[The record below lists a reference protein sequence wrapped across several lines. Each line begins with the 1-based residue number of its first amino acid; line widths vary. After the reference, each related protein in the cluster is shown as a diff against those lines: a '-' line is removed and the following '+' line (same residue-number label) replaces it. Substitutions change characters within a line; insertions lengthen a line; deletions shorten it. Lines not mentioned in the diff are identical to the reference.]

1 MDNCNAYEISFKHEI
16 LNEFIA
22 SINGFIGRNY
32 SGKTLPEDISAMEK
46 EIWQIYNKL
55 PLEDNMDVLNG
66 FEQRLS
72 EIRDYVRNN
81 TPNSR

>member
-32 SGKTLPEDISAMEK
+32 SDNSMPENISAMEK

-66 FEQRLS
+66 FENRLA
-72 EIRDYVRNN
+72 EIRDYVRKK
-81 TPNSR
+81 TPISH